1 MAITR
6 WQRLASTILA
16 IIILLLFSVGL
27 VSAQDEEATPETET
41 GTEEATPAV
50 TAEPAGSI
58 LYITGADTDSI
69 PTVGIRMYGIDA
81 TGRAINPNET
91 AVTIRQ
97 QETVVSVDEIRP
109 EPVGTLTIFLL
120 DATPGVE
127 DQLDDIQGMIERY
140 ASPDHMTEQVDY
152 VSIYRVVEESATQLL
167 PPERFYNSVRN
178 FFVTPLETHSGPTA
192 LIDSFYGLLDEVQ
205 ALKPSPDMFASIV
218 LITDGTDPL
227 STGDRAGLAPRANE
241 LGVPI
246 HTIWLQNLNL
256 NETQQASGRDFL
268 SSLAEQSRGIHAPVT
283 DGATIDTIFESISAF
298 TNHWRLSYTVPD
310 ATGGTFPVEI
320 GLLHEPGVTAQTT
333 VTFSGST
340 PQVNLNIPEA
350 SRNLALPDL
359 EEPVT
364 LSFSAQV
371 GWLDGVA
378 RSVEQAQLVVN
389 EQVVQDIP
397 PDSLN
402 NFQAEISNL
411 TFGENTVQVVVADN
425 QGLQARSPVIRLTV
439 TQGAQQ
445 IPPELAPSTP
455 WTRYAVYCLVALA
468 VIAAL
473 AGLGFLLMSRRGA
486 FRAGRARRQPTAA
499 TPAAAGSAALPTEM
513 FVRDELAAATSTGI
527 PAAYLEVMQADS
539 RVSPQMRLVGTQT
552 RLGRS
557 PDQADLAFE
566 NDLTVSRLHATI
578 TWDGEMYH
586 IYDENS
592 TSGTWVNDQQVVNY
606 GLQLLDGDEI
616 YLGKVALRFHIPD
629 GR

>member
-1 MAITR
+1 MVITR
-6 WQRLASTILA
+6 WRQLASTFLA
-16 IIILLLFSVGL
+16 IILLLLSMGL
-27 VSAQDEEATPETET
+27 VSAQDEEVTPETET
-41 GTEEATPAV
+41 GTVEATPAA
-50 TAEPAGSI
+50 TAAPAGSI
-58 LYITGADTDSI
+58 LYITGANTDSI
-69 PTVGIRMYGIDA
+69 PTVGIRMYGMDA

-97 QETVVSVDEIRP
+97 QDTVVSVDEIAP

-140 ASPDHMTEQVDY
+140 ASPDLMTEQVDY
-152 VSIYRVVEESATQLL
+152 VTIYRVVEESATQLL

-192 LIDSFYGLLDEVQ
+192 LIDSLYGLLDQVQ
-205 ALKPSPDMFASIV
+205 SLKPNPDMFASIV

-227 STGDRAGLAPRANE
+227 STQDRAGLAPRAKE

-246 HTIWLQNLNL
+246 HTVWLQNLNL
-256 NETQQASGRDFL
+256 KETQQASGRDFL
-268 SSLAEQSRGIHAPVT
+268 TSLAEQSRGFHATAT
-283 DGATIDTIFESISAF
+283 DPAAIDTIFDAITAF

-320 GLLHEPGVTAQTT
+320 GLLHEPGVTAQTN

-340 PQVNLNIPEA
+340 PQVNLNIPED

-402 NFQAEISNL
+402 NFQAEVSNL
-411 TFGENTVQVVVADN
+411 TFGENTVQVVIADN
-425 QGLQARSPVIRLTV
+425 QGLQARSPVIRLNI

-473 AGLGFLLMSRRGA
+473 AGLGFLVMSRRGA
-486 FRAGRARRQPTAA
+486 IGRPRRQPAAA
-499 TPAAAGSAALPTEM
+499 TPGATGSAALQTEM
-513 FVRDELAAATSTGI
+513 FVRDELAAATSSGI
-527 PAAYLEVMQADS
+527 PVAYLEVMQADS

>member
-1 MAITR
+1 MSITR
-6 WQRLASTILA
+6 WQRLASILLA
-16 IIILLLFSVGL
+16 TMFLLFSVGL
-27 VSAQDEEATPETET
+27 VAAQDEEATPETET
-41 GTEEATPAV
+41 GTEEVTPAAV
-50 TAEPAGSI
+50 EPATV
-58 LYITGADTDSI
+58 LYITGVDTNSI
-69 PTVGIRMYGIDA
+69 PTVSIRMVGIDA

-97 QETVVSVDEIRP
+97 QDTVVSVDEIRP

-127 DQLDDIQGMIERY
+127 DQLDDIQGLIERY

-152 VSIYRVVEESATQLL
+152 VAIYRVVEESAVQLL

-192 LIDSFYGLLDEVQ
+192 LIDSLYGLLDQVQ
-205 ALKPSPDMFASIV
+205 SLKPNPDMIASIV
-218 LITDGTDPL
+218 VITDGTDPL
-227 STGDRAGLAPRANE
+227 STQDRAGLAPRANE

-256 NETQQASGRDFL
+256 NETQQAAGRDFL
-268 SSLAEQSRGIHAPVT
+268 SSLAEQSRGVYATVT
-283 DGATIDTIFESISAF
+283 DGTTIDTIFESISAF

-320 GLLHEPGVTAQTT
+320 GLLHEPGVTAQTS

-340 PQVNLNIPEA
+340 PQVNLNIPEG

-359 EEPVT
+359 EGPVT

-389 EQVVQDIP
+389 GQVVQDIP
-397 PDSLN
+397 PDSLD

-411 TFGENTVQVVVADN
+411 TFGENTVQVVIADN
-425 QGLQARSPVIRLTV
+425 QGLQARSPVIRLNV

-468 VIAAL
+468 IIAAL
-473 AGLGFLLMSRRGA
+473 AGLGFLLMSRRGSFA
-486 FRAGRARRQPTAA
+486 RPRRQPGGAYAGT
-499 TPAAAGSAALPTEM
+499 AGSSALPTEM
-513 FVRDELAAATSTGI
+513 FVRDELAAAGGSGMPT
-527 PAAYLEVMQADS
+527 AYLEVIQAES

-566 NDLTVSRLHATI
+566 NDMTVSRLHATI